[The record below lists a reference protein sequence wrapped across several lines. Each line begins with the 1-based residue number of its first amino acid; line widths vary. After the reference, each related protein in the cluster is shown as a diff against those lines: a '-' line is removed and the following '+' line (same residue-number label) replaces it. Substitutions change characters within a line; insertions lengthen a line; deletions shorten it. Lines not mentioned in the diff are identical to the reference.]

1 LSGLFCPM
9 AVAAIGVVVSLGFMR
24 EPTHKIRIWDEVGG
38 GALPL
43 VPDQP

>member
-1 LSGLFCPM
+1 MVVS
-9 AVAAIGVVVSLGFMR
+9 AIGIVVSLGFIR

-38 GALPL
+38 GAPLL